1 MGVEVLVQ
9 EARALTDEALRTRT
23 LLDLAV
29 GKSRLDE
36 LGKIAN
42 ARVAELQDQGME
54 FPLYDEEGFVV
65 TQYDEAGNALVSI
78 DEVEINLAYHTELAV
93 ALDLPWQSRTMK
105 FAEPNVTSTHLE
117 DAYKRIEALER
128 GDLLRDR
135 VSEQPF
141 WADYV
146 RGAYAQDFKAVDHQI
161 EALTDLWVAQQEWHA
176 DGRLSVPQKQALR
189 DTIRTAG
196 GVLGKS
202 PEQLGEGKV
211 MTDAQYDGEMAGLGR
226 ARSSVL
232 VTLTGRMISRFPGKT
247 LAPWAPG
254 LLPQNRK

>member
-1 MGVEVLVQ
+1 
-9 EARALTDEALRTRT
+9 
-23 LLDLAV
+23 
-29 GKSRLDE
+29 
-36 LGKIAN
+36 
-42 ARVAELQDQGME
+42 
-54 FPLYDEEGFVV
+54 
-65 TQYDEAGNALVSI
+65 
-78 DEVEINLAYHTELAV
+78 
-93 ALDLPWQSRTMK
+93 MK